1 MYSTSCFDNS
11 VFLITKKTRFKFNVL
26 GFLRVPHCH
35 RVTWGQPALDPCSL
49 FLHLPVPSGTTSC
62 LTVEDNPACTFNQF
76 KLCLTAGPWQP
87 HRPRNAQQSVLRT
100 NSGQRP
106 TWALESG
113 LRSSWSLG
121 IQKYMVLKKSM
132 GFGWVYHL
140 GLSDSMPYKSHGNQ
154 SGTPLNLGTKT
165 SAHLALV

>member
-26 GFLRVPHCH
+26 GFLRVPPCH

-49 FLHLPVPSGTTSC
+49 LLHLPVPSGTTSC

-87 HRPRNAQQSVLRT
+87 HRPRNAQ
-100 NSGQRP
+100 
-106 TWALESG
+106 
-113 LRSSWSLG
+113 
-121 IQKYMVLKKSM
+121 
-132 GFGWVYHL
+132 
-140 GLSDSMPYKSHGNQ
+140 
-154 SGTPLNLGTKT
+154 
-165 SAHLALV
+165 